1 MKANTYSL
9 NMTVML
15 SRFFSLNIRLQLA
28 LIVSASTVVAA
39 VAFYLY
45 VSDLQRSIFV
55 KSFTQATSAS
65 LEMMRLSIEAGFAND
80 NLDIVQGVL
89 RRAKQD
95 PLIDFIVI
103 TDTAD
108 AVIAQYP
115 DSLPMTMQRI
125 QTLSRSRRQSIDD
138 SVIVQSGV
146 WKAERATYTIAGR
159 VIAGFSTAEL
169 HLLEKETAEKIGLT
183 ALLSL
188 IGGIGVAYLIA
199 FGITRPL
206 ERLRG
211 IALQIASGETTLRA
225 DERSGGEDVRSLA
238 RAFNQMLAQLM
249 ASNRRIAEQNL
260 QLEREQQKNEELL
273 LNILPTS
280 IAERLKRGETMIAD
294 SHSDVTVVFADI
306 VGFTE
311 LAAQYTPSELIDI
324 LNRVFSL
331 LDEFSQFY
339 GVEKIKTIGDAYML
353 VSGAPNPNPLHAEH
367 AALMALEIVE
377 AVYLLSQTLGVDI
390 KVRVGMHSG
399 AVVAG
404 VIGTRKFAYD
414 LWGDT
419 VNVASRMESHG
430 AVGKVQCSETV
441 YQRLKEH
448 FHFEERGVISIKGKG
463 EMSTYFLVGRKSEEL
478 STLWKSLV
486 QSS

>member
-1 MKANTYSL
+1 
-9 NMTVML
+9 ML
-15 SRFFSLNIRLQLA
+15 SRFLSLNIRLQLA

-45 VSDLQRSIFV
+45 ASNLQRSIFV

-65 LEMMRLSIEAGFAND
+65 LEMMRLSIEVGFAND

-89 RRAKQD
+89 SRTKQD
-95 PLIDFIVI
+95 PLIEFIIV

-108 AVIAQYP
+108 VVIAQYP
-115 DSLPMTMQRI
+115 DSLPMTMKRI
-125 QTLSRSRRQSIDD
+125 QTLSRSRRQSIDN

-159 VIAGFSTAEL
+159 VIAGFSTADI
-169 HLLEKETAEKIGLT
+169 HLLEEETAEKIGVT

-188 IGGIGVAYLIA
+188 IGGIGVAYFIA

-211 IALQIASGETTLRA
+211 IALQIASGETALRA

-238 RAFNQMLAQLM
+238 TAFNQMLAQLM
-249 ASNRRIAEQNL
+249 ASNKRIAEQKL
-260 QLEREQQKNEELL
+260 QLEREQQKNEDLL
-273 LNILPTS
+273 LNILPKS
-280 IAERLKRGETMIAD
+280 VAERLKHGETMIAD
-294 SHSDVTVVFADI
+294 SHPDVTVVFADI

-311 LAAQYTPSELIDI
+311 LAAQYPPSELIDI

-353 VSGAPNPNPLHAEH
+353 VSGAPEPNPLHAEH
-367 AALMALEIVE
+367 AALMALEILE
-377 AVYLLSQTLGVDI
+377 AVHLLSQTLSVSI
-390 KVRVGMHSG
+390 NVRVGMHCG

-430 AVGKVQCSETV
+430 AVGKVQCSEAV

-448 FHFEERGVISIKGKG
+448 FRFEERGTVSIKGKG
-463 EMSTYFLVGRKSEEL
+463 AMNTYFLLGRANEEA
-478 STLWKSLV
+478 STVWKGFERPS
-486 QSS
+486 